1 MSESLS
7 RHKKTQDPRKKGNR
21 NLSKPKETI
30 TDTMSPFNE
39 NLKKELL
46 FNVKTGRKL
55 NVEAEQYLLSI
66 FNEGVKKRDT
76 LNSEC
81 RKDLTIFKSS
91 VTKTKMVNFV
101 TDNVMKKNKS
111 KLQRLPIQREP
122 VIFFVVFFYLLLPH
136 NISIEKILEYPI
148 FPEPPCFCCPD
159 CPMQKKWQVN

>member
-7 RHKKTQDPRKKGNR
+7 RHKKTQYPRKKGNR
-21 NLSKPKETI
+21 NLSKPKEKI

-39 NLKKELL
+39 NLNKELL
-46 FNVKTGRKL
+46 FNVKTSRKL
-55 NVEAEQYLLSI
+55 NAEAEQYLLSI
-66 FNEGVKKRDT
+66 FNKGVEKRDT

-91 VTKTKMVNFV
+91 ITKTKMVNFV
-101 TDNVMKKNKS
+101 TDNVMKNNKS
-111 KLQRLPIQREP
+111 KLQRLPIQKQP

-136 NISIEKILEYPI
+136 NISIGKILEYPI

-159 CPMQKKWQVN
+159 CPMQKKW